1 MKWYQY
7 LLAFLSGMLLAN
19 AIPHFVNGIS
29 GNPFPT
35 PFANPPGK
43 GLSAPF
49 INVLWGVFNMVMG
62 YLLLK
67 WSKVNSENKTLVL
80 TFFLGVLS
88 ISIMLSI
95 AFLDRE
101 KIFNP

>member
-1 MKWYQY
+1 MKWYHY
-7 LLAFLSGMLLAN
+7 LLAFFSGMFLAN

-43 GLSAPF
+43 GLSAPL